1 MAKRS
6 KKKKALSSETSAKVA
21 GTDTFASPPSSW
33 IPQDWLLGLFLVL
46 AVILTYLPV
55 WYAGF
60 IWDDDA
66 HVTRLD
72 LRSWAGLGR
81 IWFVLGATHQ
91 YYPLVHSIFWVEHWL
106 WGDGPLGYHLVNI
119 LLHALSAL
127 LLVKI
132 LRRLEVPGAWLAA
145 AIFALHPVQVET
157 VAWITE
163 LKNLESLFFYLL
175 ALLAWMNF
183 VDEPDRSWWHCY
195 GLALAAYLLSLFAKT
210 TACTLPAAMLLVL
223 WLQGQRLTWSRC
235 IQILPF
241 LLAGLG
247 MGLVSVWWKKHL
259 GNYDDRFGLPLSVL
273 QRMLIAGRALWFYAG
288 KLAWPVDLTFSYP
301 HWDIN
306 PGALLQ
312 YVPLA
317 GCIAVAAIL

>member
-1 MAKRS
+1 
-6 KKKKALSSETSAKVA
+6 
-21 GTDTFASPPSSW
+21 
-33 IPQDWLLGLFLVL
+33 
-46 AVILTYLPV
+46 
-55 WYAGF
+55 
-60 IWDDDA
+60 
-66 HVTRLD
+66 
-72 LRSWAGLGR
+72 
-81 IWFVLGATHQ
+81 
-91 YYPLVHSIFWVEHWL
+91 
-106 WGDGPLGYHLVNI
+106 
-119 LLHALSAL
+119 
-127 LLVKI
+127 
-132 LRRLEVPGAWLAA
+132 
-145 AIFALHPVQVET
+145 VQVET

-247 MGLVSVWWKKHL
+247 MGLVSVWWEKHL

-273 QRMLIAGRALWFYAG
+273 ERMLIAGRALWFYAG

-317 GCIAVAAIL
+317 GCIAVAAILWIWQKKSGAVRWPELCSSWRPFHHCLGLSMNTPFSTLMWRIIINTLPPLACWRSLPPSCGGGFQLTLTNYDAAADCYRQALQLDPINAGLHYNLGLVQGLRGQMDAERQELTEALRLKPGFSPAQQQLQLLNSK